1 MTVVHEEC
9 QALLRR
15 LRDERLTACTSGL
28 PAVPDL
34 SVIVVLSALD
44 PAAFVTGALRF
55 VTGLDRRQ
63 ADTWMR
69 TYTRTVFLAGNPANL
84 RERFAFQHVSPDGRL
99 AWTAPGD
106 PAAHVG
112 LRRLLRAFSGTTPPG
127 LPGLVDLDVP
137 GGPPT
142 GTAHRLYVPA
152 TGSVDRYLVDVH
164 HTLAEAVLRGILR
177 PGDRLRLRHV
187 TGIEELTGLPEY
199 ARVVAAADA
208 GDHLRPA
215 TWLTREETASVP
227 SPSVRSAHPQGA
239 DPARGTA
246 PAHARKGRAA

>member
-1 MTVVHEEC
+1 MTVVHEEY
-9 QALLRR
+9 QDLLRR

-44 PAAFVTGALRF
+44 PGAFVTGALRF
-55 VTGLDRRQ
+55 VLGLDRGQ
-63 ADTWMR
+63 AATWMR

-106 PAAHVG
+106 PAAHIG
-112 LRRLLRAFSGTTPPG
+112 LRRLLRAFSGTTPIDPPG
-127 LPGLVDLDVP
+127 IAGLDVP

-142 GTAHRLYVPA
+142 GAAHCLYVRA
-152 TGSVDRYLVDVH
+152 AGTVDRYLVDVH

-177 PGDRLRLRHV
+177 PGDRLCLRHV
-187 TGIEELTGLPEY
+187 TGLEDLTGPPEY
-199 ARVVAAADA
+199 ARVVAAPDA
-208 GDHLRPA
+208 GDRLRPV
-215 TWLTREETASVP
+215 TWLTRDDNASVP
-227 SPSVRSAHPQGA
+227 SPPVRPAHPLVA
-239 DPARGTA
+239 DRSCDPA